1 MDADTINLSCTC
13 VNPMSYPF
21 LDITAHDLSVGYDA
35 ENPIISGFNANIERG
50 QFVGVFGANGSGKT
64 TLLRCLLGL
73 LKPITGELNILENI
87 PKRGDARIG
96 YMPQSVPNLQVNI
109 SGRALLAATIQGHR
123 FGLPWLSRKARFE
136 MEKIVEFVGAQNLMD
151 RPFMQLSGGER
162 RRLLLA
168 QALLGNPR
176 ILLLDEPLAHLD
188 PHYQYS
194 LIELLVRV
202 QKEFGMTL
210 LLTAH
215 DINPLLGAMTKML
228 YLAGGKAILGDVDTV
243 VNSDVLSHLYGSPIE
258 VIRHQGRIFV
268 MHSNTGQVE
277 NASCH

>member
-1 MDADTINLSCTC
+1 
-13 VNPMSYPF
+13 MSHIF
-21 LDITAHDLSVGYDA
+21 LDITARDLTVGYDA
-35 ENPIISGFNANIERG
+35 ENPVISEFNGSIERG
-50 QFVGVFGANGSGKT
+50 QFIGVFGANGSGKT

-73 LKPITGELNILENI
+73 LKPIRGELNVLERI
-87 PKRGDARIG
+87 PKRGDADIG
-96 YMPQSVPNLQVNI
+96 YMPQSVPNLQTATC
-109 SGRALLAATIQGHR
+109 GCALLAAVIKGHR
-123 FGLPWLSRKARFE
+123 FGLPWLSKDARLE
-136 MEKIVEFVGAQNLMD
+136 IEKIIEFVGAQDLVD

-188 PHYQYS
+188 PHYQYI
-194 LIELLVRV
+194 LVELFVRI
-202 QKEFGMTL
+202 QQEFGITL

-243 VNSDVLSHLYGSPIE
+243 VNSEVLSSLYGSPIE

-268 MHSNTGQVE
+268 IHSNTGRIE